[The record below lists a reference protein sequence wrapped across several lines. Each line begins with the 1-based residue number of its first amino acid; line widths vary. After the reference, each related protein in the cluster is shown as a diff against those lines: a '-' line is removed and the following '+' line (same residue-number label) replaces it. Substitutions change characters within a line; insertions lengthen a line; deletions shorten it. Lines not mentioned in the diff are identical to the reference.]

1 LNTLNKKFI
10 TAILITALFVPLLA
24 DEVGRGGYAGSFLR
38 MGLGA
43 RGMAMGGGSVSIPQG
58 GCTAYYNP
66 AGLVYLDNRWISV
79 SANAM
84 ALDRKMFHLGY
95 AQSISAKSRNAGGGM
110 IRGGFSAGWV
120 CAGVD
125 QIDGRDFDGQ
135 PTGMLSSWENAF
147 FFSFA
152 LNPAPNVAAGF
163 NAKALYSRFPKIRD
177 DGETMSST
185 GFGFDAGIM
194 VRPSASLTLG
204 IVVRDMRSKYTWDSQ
219 KLYERGTQT
228 VDAFP
233 RSVRAGASWRGIQNR
248 LTVTCDVEKI
258 DFFPATVSFGAE
270 VEARHGLFVRAGLFR
285 NEPTFGG
292 GLRLAKWGK
301 ESILDY
307 ALVPDPVAP
316 GPTHVF
322 TWSVLL

>member
-1 LNTLNKKFI
+1 LKALRKQFPLF
-10 TAILITALFVPLLA
+10 LIIALCVNVFA
-24 DEVGRGGYAGSFLR
+24 DGVGRGGYAGSFLR

-43 RGMAMGGGSVSIPQG
+43 RGMAMGGGSVSLPQG
-58 GCTAYYNP
+58 ACTSYYNP
-66 AGLVYLDNRWISV
+66 AGLVYLDKRWITLT
-79 SANAM
+79 ANAM
-84 ALDRKMFHLGY
+84 ALDRKLLHAGY
-95 AQSISAKSRNAGGGM
+95 AQSISAKSHSAKSGL
-110 IRGGFSAGWV
+110 IRGGFSIGWI

-152 LNPAPNVAAGF
+152 LNPTPHVAAGF

-177 DGETMSST
+177 DGEAMTST

-194 VRPSASLTLG
+194 VRPVASLTLG
-204 IVVRDMRSKYTWDSQ
+204 FVLRDLRARYTWDSQ

-233 RSVRAGASWRGIQNR
+233 KSMRAGASWRAVQNR
-248 LTVTCDVEKI
+248 LTVACDVEKI
-258 DFFPATVSFGAE
+258 DFFPASVSFGAE
-270 VEARHGLFVRAGLFR
+270 FEARRGLFARAGFFR
-285 NEPTFGG
+285 NEPTVGG
-292 GLRLAKWGK
+292 GLRFTKWGG
-301 ESILDY
+301 ESVLDY

-322 TWSVLL
+322 SWSVLL